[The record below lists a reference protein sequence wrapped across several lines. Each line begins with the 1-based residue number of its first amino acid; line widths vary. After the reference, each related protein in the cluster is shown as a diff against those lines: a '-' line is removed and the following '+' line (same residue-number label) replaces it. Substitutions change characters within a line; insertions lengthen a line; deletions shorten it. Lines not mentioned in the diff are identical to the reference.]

1 MKRFFVFTFFAVAVV
16 VTNAQ
21 TILVGPFIQNTD
33 TSSVHIMWETDSG
46 TESNVFWGT
55 TIALGGPAT
64 GTTTSGITTAIV
76 HDVYLTGLLP
86 NTRYFYKV
94 ATGTMQS
101 DTFSFRTL
109 PLSSNNSTIHLV
121 SISDCQYDAAEP
133 TKLSETVNEGII
145 DYYSTHY
152 GVSDIEDILDLCLLV
167 GDNVNSGPTIS
178 QWRSEF
184 FSNMLNLGSH
194 VGLLPVI
201 GNHEAN
207 SSNYFAYF
215 TLPSNGPSGYV
226 EHTYYKDVSNTRI
239 IGFDSNTGYQT
250 TTQLDWLSTTLNQAA
265 ADTSLDFVIF
275 MEHHPLLSELWL
287 AGETSF
293 AGMVLDSLAKFNQ
306 TCGKPVVFLFG
317 HTHAYSRGQM
327 QNAKVLQINTATAS
341 GYIDTWGSTP
351 QADYTDFNMSFDEYG
366 FTTFEISS
374 GNNPE
379 MIVRR
384 LSRGDAST
392 TVDNMLQDS
401 IVLRPGLKAVTA
413 PTCVFPID
421 SLPVNPECV
430 TLTITPFSFSGSDS
444 VGAVEYRLATDNA
457 FSNIVYSHWKHTE
470 NWYFDVN
477 TLAGDTIYKETVSN
491 LSSNQTY
498 YWSARYR
505 TKNLDWS
512 NWSATGVFVTG
523 LSSSSGNLLQNPGA
537 ENDVNSWSVETGI
550 LESLS
555 SGECAGTS
563 PHSGT
568 YYFGIGGLCTESAF
582 ARAHQDVDVSLYS
595 SVIDSGFCIASWG
608 GWMSDYAGSD
618 IPAIQISFL
627 DGGLQPIDS
636 TGFIQ
641 TNSSTWLSFTQS
653 DSVPPQTRTIRFTMT
668 GTRNS
673 GTDNDSYID
682 DLHLSISTQPVSC
695 NQYLIPTFVA
705 EEQVKTIRLF
715 PVPAKD
721 EVFIETNSCY
731 FGALLS
737 VYSLHGQ
744 LMTQTSITSEK
755 QQLNCRELP
764 AGLYFVSIIKRNLP
778 ELHAKF
784 VIQ

>member
-1 MKRFFVFTFFAVAVV
+1 MKRFFVFTIFVAAFIA
-16 VTNAQ
+16 TKAQ
-21 TILVGPFIQNTD
+21 SILVGPYIQNTD
-33 TSSVHIMWETDSG
+33 TSSVHIVWETDSG

-55 TIALGGPAT
+55 TISLGGSAT

-76 HDVYLTGLLP
+76 HDVFLTGLQP

-94 ATGTMQS
+94 ATGTAQS
-101 DTFSFRTL
+101 DTFSLRTL
-109 PLSSNNSTIHLV
+109 PLVSTNPVVHIV
-121 SISDCQYDAAEP
+121 SISDCQYDAAQP
-133 TKLSETVNEGII
+133 TKLSEMVNDGII
-145 DYYSTHY
+145 DYYTTRY
-152 GVSDIEDILDLCLLV
+152 GVPDIEDILDLCLLV

-184 FSNMLNLGSH
+184 FPNVQNMGSH
-194 VGLLPVI
+194 VALLPVI

-215 TLPSNGPSGYV
+215 SLPSNGPSGYV

-265 ADTSLDFVIF
+265 ADTSLNFVIF

-327 QNAKVLQINTATAS
+327 QDAKVLQINTATAS

-374 GNNPE
+374 GSNPE

-384 LSRGDAST
+384 LTRGDAST
-392 TVDNMLQDS
+392 TVDNVLQDS
-401 IVLRPGLKAVTA
+401 IVLRPGQKTVAN

-430 TLTITPFSFSGSDS
+430 TLTITPYSVLGTDS
-444 VGAVEYRLATDNA
+444 VGAVEYWLATDNA
-457 FSNIVYSHWKHTE
+457 FSNIVYSRWKHTE

-477 TLAGDTIYKETVSN
+477 TLAGDTIYKETVAN

-498 YWSARYR
+498 YWKARYR

-537 ENDVNSWSVETGI
+537 ENDVNNWVVETGI
-550 LESLS
+550 LESLT

-582 ARAHQDVDVSLYS
+582 ARAHQDVDVSSYAN
-595 SVIDSGFCIASWG
+595 VIDSGVCVASWG
-608 GWMSDYAGSD
+608 GWMSDYAGND

-627 DGGLQPIDS
+627 DGNLQPIDS
-636 TGFIQ
+636 TGFTQ
-641 TNSSTWLSFTQS
+641 TNSSSWLNFTQS
-653 DSVPPQTRTIRFTMT
+653 DGVPPQTRTIRFTMT

-682 DLHLSISTQPVSC
+682 DLFLNVSTQQVSC
-695 NQYLIPTFVA
+695 NQYLIPTVIA
-705 EEQVKTIRLF
+705 EEQASGIRLY

-721 EVFIETNSCY
+721 ELFVETNELYS
-731 FGALLS
+731 GALLS

-744 LMTQTSITSEK
+744 LVKQVRIVSEK
-755 QQLNCRELP
+755 QPLNCEELP
-764 AGLYFVSIIKRNLP
+764 SGLYFISVSKSNLP
-778 ELHAKF
+778 DLHAKF